1 MSDSI
6 YNNYRAQ
13 KALKCKSQISTFQIV
28 NLYSY
33 KFFFFEK
40 LFRNWFSISYVNYS
54 LVFRSSCSQ
63 MSFKIGVLKNPAK
76 SIRKH
81 LCQSLQLYQK
91 ETPTQVFSVNIAKF
105 LRTTFLQYT
114 SGGCFL
120 VLLSVSLIVQDS
132 LDKINFNP
140 FHASV
145 PFLYPF
151 KTRGFLFSGGMEMK
165 HWREMS

>member
-13 KALKCKSQISTFQIV
+13 KALKCKSQISTFQIL
-28 NLYSY
+28 NLYLY
-33 KFFFFEK
+33 KFFFLKNYFAII
-40 LFRNWFSISYVNYS
+40 SISYVNYS

-76 SIRKH
+76 SIRKQ

-114 SGGCFL
+114 SG
-120 VLLSVSLIVQDS
+120 
-132 LDKINFNP
+132 
-140 FHASV
+140 V